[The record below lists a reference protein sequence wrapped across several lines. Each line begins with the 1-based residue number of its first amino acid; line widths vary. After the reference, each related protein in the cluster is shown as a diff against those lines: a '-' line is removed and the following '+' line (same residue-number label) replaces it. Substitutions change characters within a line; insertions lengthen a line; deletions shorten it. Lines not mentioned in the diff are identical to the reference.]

1 LIRVFLQNVAVV
13 LIISITFSFPQ
24 VKKLMKGLKA
34 DSDEYLQVSRIS
46 QDLDKDL
53 DYTWGYLAT
62 ICSTFFNLLSS

>member
-1 LIRVFLQNVAVV
+1 
-13 LIISITFSFPQ
+13 
-24 VKKLMKGLKA
+24 MKGLKA

-53 DYTWGYLAT
+53 DYNWGYLAT